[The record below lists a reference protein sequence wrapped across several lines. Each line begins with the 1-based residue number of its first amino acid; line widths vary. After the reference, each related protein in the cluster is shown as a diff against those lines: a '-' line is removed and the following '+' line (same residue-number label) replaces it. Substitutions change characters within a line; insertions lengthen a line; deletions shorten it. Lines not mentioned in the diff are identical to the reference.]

1 MAPYIFSQKAG
12 VHIIDLSA
20 TLENLEKAKKFI
32 GSVTERGDK
41 VLFVG
46 TKRQAAGI
54 VQEEAERSGQLYITQ
69 RWLGGTLTNFRTI
82 RERVRYLE
90 DLEAGEASGQTKSR
104 YTKKEARKLTEEREK
119 LNHTL
124 SGIKAMTTLPGA
136 VVVVD
141 VGRESIAI
149 REAKNLNIPVV
160 ALVDT
165 NANPEQAE
173 YPIPANDDAI
183 RSIKLIVSQLADA
196 ALGGKSTHDSKPA
209 DTPAEAV
216 A

>member
-1 MAPYIFSQKAG
+1 MAPYIFTQKAG
-12 VHIIDLSA
+12 VHIIDLGQ
-20 TLENLEKAKKFI
+20 TLENLEKAKAFI
-32 GSVTERGDK
+32 SSVTERGEK

-54 VQEEAERSGQLYITQ
+54 VREEAERAGQLYITE

-104 YTKKEARKLTEEREK
+104 YTKKEARKLAEKREK
-119 LNHTL
+119 LNHNL

-136 VVVVD
+136 LVVVD
-141 VGRESIAI
+141 VNRESIAI

-160 ALVDT
+160 AIVDT
-165 NANPEQAE
+165 NANPEQAT

-183 RSIKLIVSQLADA
+183 RSVKLIIGQLADA
-196 ALGGKSTHDSKPA
+196 ALSGKTAHDKK
-209 DTPAEAV
+209 PAEAPAEV
-216 A
+216 AA